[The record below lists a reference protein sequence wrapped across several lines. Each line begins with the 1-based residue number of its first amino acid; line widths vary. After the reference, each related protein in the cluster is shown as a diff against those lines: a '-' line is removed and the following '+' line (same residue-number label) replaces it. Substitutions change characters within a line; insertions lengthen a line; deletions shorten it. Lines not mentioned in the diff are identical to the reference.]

1 MLTLPEKVVFAVIV
15 AVSLGYFTYRAFVL
29 VRLIRRAG
37 KPDPEDRLHDL
48 GARMTGAAIDV
59 LLQRR
64 TFRKPWIGSLHLLI
78 VWGFFV
84 FAVNTINHFA
94 GAFLPG
100 FNLFGQTFLANI
112 YAATA
117 DLFAVLIIAGIAGL
131 AFRRHVLRPDLLTR
145 PSPESAIVFTFI
157 AGAMAAYLCAKATEM
172 ALGKLPNAEWHFVA
186 SWLARGFA
194 AVGPGP
200 LVVAAHVAWW
210 CDGLMHLALIGL
222 LVIPTKHVHLVAGPF
237 NLLFRRFRPRGQM
250 TTLNLEDEN
259 AESFGVSRMA
269 EYSWKQLLDLYAC
282 IECGRCQEFCPT
294 HVSKKPLSPKK
305 LVVDLKHHLLSNA
318 SPLLRGDET
327 GALVGGPIAADAVW
341 ACTTCAACMEHCP
354 MAIEHIDKIT
364 DMRRH
369 LVLMESDFPETAA
382 TAFRNMET
390 AGNPWGFAR
399 NDRAAWADGLEV
411 PVMAEK
417 GGADVLYWVGCSG
430 SYDDRCKNISKAM
443 VRILKAAGVDFAM
456 LGEEER
462 CTCESARR
470 LGNEYL
476 FQMAAREIAE
486 TLNTYAF
493 KRILV
498 TCPHCYNTFKNEFP
512 AFGAAYEVVHHAA
525 FIQEMIES
533 GRLNLET
540 NGGPLVAFHDS
551 CYLGRHNGLYDA
563 PRRVLASA
571 GQKMAPVARDREKG
585 FCCGAGGGRMWL
597 EEHLGEPINVLRFNE
612 LTAGG
617 ADCIAAACPFCITM
631 LSDAAKR
638 EGQDTEVLDLAE
650 IVARQLSL

>member
-1 MLTLPEKVVFAVIV
+1 MLTLPEKVVFAIIT
-15 AVSLGYFTYRAFVL
+15 AGSMAYFAYRAFVL
-29 VRLIRRAG
+29 VRLIQRTG
-37 KPDPEDRLHDL
+37 KPDPEDRLNGL
-48 GARMTGAAIDV
+48 GLRLAGAAFDV
-59 LLQRR
+59 LFQRR
-64 TFRKPWIGSLHLLI
+64 TFRKPWIGALHVLV

-84 FAVNTINHFA
+84 FAANTINHFA
-94 GAFLPG
+94 GAFVPG
-100 FNLFGQTFLANI
+100 FNLFGRTVLANI

-117 DLFAVLIIAGIAGL
+117 DLFAVLIIVGIAGL

-145 PSPESAIVFTFI
+145 PSPESVIVFTFI
-157 AGAMAAYLCAKATEM
+157 AGAMAAYLCAKATEI
-172 ALGKLPNAEWHFVA
+172 ALGELADAEWHFVA
-186 SWLARGFA
+186 SWLARRFDAIGH
-194 AVGPGP
+194 GS
-200 LVVAAHVAWW
+200 LVAAAHIAWW
-210 CDGLMHLALIGL
+210 CDGLMHLTLIGL
-222 LVIPTKHVHLVAGPF
+222 LIIPTKHVHLVAGPF

-250 TTLNLEDEN
+250 TPLNLEDEN
-259 AESFGVSRMA
+259 AESFGVSRIGD
-269 EYSWKQLLDLYAC
+269 YSWKQLLDLYAC

-294 HVSKKPLSPKK
+294 HVSKKTLSPKK
-305 LVVDLKHHLLSNA
+305 LVVDLKHHLLSHT
-318 SPLLRGDET
+318 SPLFCGKET

-399 NDRAAWADGLEV
+399 NDRTAWAAGLDV
-411 PVMAEK
+411 PVMGEK

-443 VRILKAAGVDFAM
+443 VRILKAADVDFAI

-476 FQMAAREIAE
+476 FQTAAQEIAE
-486 TLNTYAF
+486 ILNSYTF

-512 AFGAAYEVVHHAA
+512 AFGAAYEVTHHTA
-525 FIQEMIES
+525 FIQELMDS
-533 GRLNLET
+533 GRLNWDT
-540 NGGPLVAFHDS
+540 NKGSLVAFHDS

-563 PRRVLASA
+563 PRQVLASA
-571 GQKMAPVARDREKG
+571 GQRIAPVARDREKG

-597 EEHLGEPINVLRFNE
+597 EEHLGEPINVLRFQE
-612 LTAGG
+612 LTASG
-617 ADCIAAACPFCITM
+617 ADRIAAACPFCITM

-638 EGQDTEVLDLAE
+638 EGRNTEVLDLAE
-650 IVARQLSL
+650 IVARQLPL